1 MTTISPPRAIR
12 SIARPRRARGFTLI
26 ETMVTIG
33 IAGVLSSIAYPSLEG
48 QVARARRTDAL
59 VALLDA
65 QLGEER
71 FRANHASYGSL
82 AEAGL
87 RATSPAG
94 HYRIEVTS
102 SSAASYELLASAVAG
117 QARDAKCRYLRLAL
131 VEATLT
137 YASGSDATTANGA
150 DANRACWSR

>member
-1 MTTISPPRAIR
+1 MATISSPRNR
-12 SIARPRRARGFTLI
+12 HTTHRRRHALGFTLI
-26 ETMVTIG
+26 ETMITVG
-33 IAGVLSSIAYPSLEG
+33 IAGVLSSVAYPSLES
-48 QVARARRTDAL
+48 QVLRARRSDAI

-87 RATSPAG
+87 RASSPGG
-94 HYRIEVTS
+94 HYRIDVVS
-102 SSAASYELLASAVAG
+102 SSATGFELLASAVSR
-117 QARDAKCRYLRLAL
+117 QARDAKCRHLRLAL
-131 VEATLT
+131 ADGTLT
-137 YASGSDATTANGA
+137 YASGSDATTTNGS